1 VQECKSVSI
10 GLFYSSIG
18 EKERLLG
25 GFVLGLPFSSLW
37 TIIFQSMFLSR
48 YSNCFRN
55 CFFPIAAGSDF
66 GWAQLRRCRG
76 WGISGSLPSST
87 TRLTSRNS
95 PLFSLYLLPFILFQT
110 LRRLG
115 LCLLSVTMPLD
126 VSVICNLAA
135 VCGRDGPWCWI
146 GYGCSLDQC
155 IQDEYFKANLHS
167 NMLNYFGGLM
177 KYQRMLWWLVG
188 FGRT

>member
-1 VQECKSVSI
+1 MNDHIPIHVSES
-10 GLFYSSIG
+10 LFQ
-18 EKERLLG
+18 LLQD
-25 GFVLGLPFSSLW
+25 LIFS
-37 TIIFQSMFLSR
+37 
-48 YSNCFRN
+48 
-55 CFFPIAAGSDF
+55 IAAGSDF

-135 VCGRDGPWCWI
+135 VCGRDGP
-146 GYGCSLDQC
+146 
-155 IQDEYFKANLHS
+155 
-167 NMLNYFGGLM
+167 
-177 KYQRMLWWLVG
+177 
-188 FGRT
+188 